1 MGVFHHG
8 ARRQYALAL
17 ADPITAPKQF
27 RFGEIVPLS
36 PPLSPPLSRTTYA
49 RTSRSSSRTRTYPE
63 ADRGLNCSEC
73 DSYGQA
79 AVLAHK
85 SRNDTYEHLIDNL
98 KPYKDHFSDVKWR
111 LLTT

>member
-27 RFGEIVPLS
+27 RFGEIAPCLRLCRPL
-36 PPLSPPLSRTTYA
+36 RRA
-49 RTSRSSSRTRTYPE
+49 RLAQELRRSSNRTRTYPE
-63 ADRGLNCSEC
+63 ADHGLNCSEC

-79 AVLAHK
+79 AALAQK
-85 SRNDTYEHLIDNL
+85 SRNDTYEHFIDNL
-98 KPYKDHFSDVKWR
+98 RPYKDHPFDLK
-111 LLTT
+111 